1 MVREWGRYSGSLG
14 REFCSKSELPGND
27 QIWRSKPLSKTVS
40 QREKKLPLML
50 GAALLLVSTSY
61 TVPKGW
67 EPLLDENLSKWG
79 NYESYRH

>member
-1 MVREWGRYSGSLG
+1 
-14 REFCSKSELPGND
+14 
-27 QIWRSKPLSKTVS
+27 
-40 QREKKLPLML
+40 ML

-61 TVPKGW
+61 TVPTGW